1 MTEVSSSFGN
11 FHIMKIFFV
20 QILEKASPDFG
31 ICDFKKCRNFGCRRG
46 RDMKLALFDAAE
58 NSALNEPY

>member
-1 MTEVSSSFGN
+1 
-11 FHIMKIFFV
+11 MKIFFV